1 MADGSPLEGR
11 ALARKVL
18 ETEAAAILALVG
30 RLDARF
36 DCAVQLLRNCRGRV
50 ILTGMGK
57 SGIICRKIAA
67 TLASTGTPAFF
78 LHPAEA
84 THGDL
89 GVVQAEDVV
98 IALSYSGETDELL
111 RLLET
116 IRRLGAKLIAI
127 TGGPKS
133 TLAQAADVALDCS
146 VTEEACPMNLVPTA
160 STSAALAMGDALAMT
175 LLVEKGFGQEE
186 FATLHP
192 GGKLGKRLMRA
203 EALMH
208 AGDRCPVVRADTPMR
223 DVIYEMSRKGLG
235 MTCVVDAG
243 GPREAAALLG
253 IITDG
258 DLRRQMERG
267 TDVLAKAA
275 AEIMTRRPITV
286 SRSTLAAEALNIME
300 QRKIT
305 AVVVADGE
313 PKEVAGVLHLHD
325 LWRMELF

>member
-1 MADGSPLEGR
+1 VADR
-11 ALARKVL
+11 FLARKVL
-18 ETEAAAILALVG
+18 ETEAAAILALVD
-30 RLDARF
+30 RLDDRF
-36 DCAVQLLRNCRGRV
+36 DAAVQLLRQCRGRV
-50 ILTGMGK
+50 IVTGMGK

-89 GVVQAEDVV
+89 GVIQSEDVIV
-98 IALSYSGETDELL
+98 ALSYSGETDELL

-127 TGGPKS
+127 TGGPRS

-146 VTEEACPMNLVPTA
+146 VASEACPMNLVPTA
-160 STSAALAMGDALAMT
+160 STSAALALGDAIAMT
-175 LLVEKGFGQEE
+175 LLVEKGFRQED
-186 FATLHP
+186 FANLHP

-208 AGDRCPVVRADTPMR
+208 AGDRCPTVQSATTMR

-235 MTCVVDAG
+235 MTCVVESDG
-243 GPREAAALLG
+243 TLLG

-267 TDVLAKAA
+267 TEILTKHASDV
-275 AEIMTRRPITV
+275 MTRNPIAITPT
-286 SRSTLAAEALNIME
+286 TLAAEALNIME

-305 AVVVADGE
+305 AVVVVDSDRARR
-313 PKEVAGVLHLHD
+313 VAGVLHLHD

>member
-1 MADGSPLEGR
+1 MADR

-18 ETEAAAILALVG
+18 ETEAAAILALVE
-30 RLDARF
+30 RLDDRF
-36 DCAVQLLRNCRGRV
+36 DAAVQLLRQCRGRV
-50 ILTGMGK
+50 IVTGMGK

-89 GVVQAEDVV
+89 GVIQSEDVIV
-98 IALSYSGETDELL
+98 ALSYSGETDELL

-116 IRRLGAKLIAI
+116 IRRLGAKLIAV
-127 TGGPKS
+127 TGGPRS

-146 VTEEACPMNLVPTA
+146 VASEACPMNLVPTA
-160 STSAALAMGDALAMT
+160 STSAALALGDAIAMT
-175 LLVEKGFGQEE
+175 LLVEKGFRQED
-186 FATLHP
+186 FASLHP

-208 AGDRCPVVRADTPMR
+208 AGDRCPTVQSVTTMR

-235 MTCVVDAG
+235 MTCVVESDG
-243 GPREAAALLG
+243 ALLG

-267 TDVLAKAA
+267 
-275 AEIMTRRPITV
+275 AEILTKTAGEVMTRNPIAIAPT
-286 SRSTLAAEALNIME
+286 TLAAEALNIME

-305 AVVVADGE
+305 AVVVVDGE
-313 PKEVAGVLHLHD
+313 PARRVAGVLHLHD

>member
-1 MADGSPLEGR
+1 VGDRL
-11 ALARKVL
+11 LARRVL
-18 ETEAAAILALVG
+18 ETEAAAILALVD
-30 RLDARF
+30 RLDERF
-36 DCAVQLLRNCRGRV
+36 DCAVQLLRQCKGRV

-67 TLASTGTPAFF
+67 TLSSTGTPAFF

-84 THGDL
+84 IHGDL
-89 GVVQAEDVV
+89 GVITSDDVV

-127 TGGPKS
+127 TGGLKS
-133 TLAQAADVALDCS
+133 TLAQAADVALDCG
-146 VTEEACPMNLVPTA
+146 VAEEACPMNLVPTA
-160 STSAALAMGDALAMT
+160 STTAQLAIGDALAMT
-175 LLVEKGFGQEE
+175 LLVDKGFKEE
-186 FATLHP
+186 DFASLHP
-192 GGKLGKRLMRA
+192 GGKLGKRLMRV

-208 AGDRCPVVRADTPMR
+208 AGDKCPRVEASTRMR

-235 MTCVVDAG
+235 MTCVVEPSTNGA
-243 GPREAAALLG
+243 PALLG

-258 DLRRQMERG
+258 DLRRHMEG
-267 TDVLAKAA
+267 TADILAMKAA
-275 AEIMTRRPITV
+275 DVMTRNPVTLAP
-286 SRSTLAAEALNIME
+286 STLAAQALNIME

-305 AVVVADGE
+305 SIVVADGDR
-313 PKEVAGVLHLHD
+313 PKRVMGVLHLHD